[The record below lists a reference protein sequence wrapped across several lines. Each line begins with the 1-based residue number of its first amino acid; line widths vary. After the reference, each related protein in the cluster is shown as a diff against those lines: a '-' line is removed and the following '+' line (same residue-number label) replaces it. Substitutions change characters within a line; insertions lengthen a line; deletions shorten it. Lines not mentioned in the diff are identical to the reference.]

1 MMYFNLIRTDSG
13 VPMKTPVT
21 YFVFQ
26 PGNHGP
32 RYTGAQDLHCQGSH
46 RVCSP
51 VCEFKF
57 YHVASYLFA
66 MIEVPPAGFM
76 GETGDRSS

>member
-1 MMYFNLIRTDSG
+1 
-13 VPMKTPVT
+13 MKTPVT

-32 RYTGAQDLHCQGSH
+32 RYTGAQDHHFQGSH
-46 RVCSP
+46 RVCSRECAA

-66 MIEVPPAGFM
+66 MIEVPPAGSV